1 MNSPPKT
8 LFRVFQGLMRRH
20 KYFMNLWFFET
31 KSLICS
37 STWVEAAPIKFY
49 FDEIFFWNNFSE
61 LFRKW
66 RRLMWSCQS
75 FLERFETYAH
85 LPILKSRDLG
95 SIEYIVRKSET
106 YLWWFPQ
113 QPWFT
118 FSRLEMSRS
127 WVVHK
132 NLLQILFNIQRWDP
146 GGIKIYG
153 SLFPPNIPHTWTF
166 FSLRSTAAFL
176 TTS

>member
-1 MNSPPKT
+1 MK
-8 LFRVFQGLMRRH
+8 
-20 KYFMNLWFFET
+20 LWFFET
-31 KSLICS
+31 KSLFCS

-49 FDEIFFWNNFSE
+49 FNEIFFWNNFSE

-66 RRLMWSCQS
+66 WRLMWRCQN
-75 FLERFETYAH
+75 FLKRFETYAH
-85 LPILKSRDLG
+85 PPILKSRDLG

-127 WVVHK
+127 LVVHI
-132 NLLQILFNIQRWDP
+132 NLLQIHLNIQRWNP

-153 SLFPPNIPHTWTF
+153 SLFHPIYLTREHF
-166 FSLRSTAAFL
+166 YRCVLQRRFLRQVRFAHVPCDPSWRH
-176 TTS
+176 